1 MFPINGG
8 EFFLTTRSIGNE
20 PINYGIANVTVSGTE
35 MWPYGNNDTEAY
47 ILVIDPVGDAKFERF
62 LAVYLQKINIDEDD
76 IDTQNEY
83 TIITV
88 DPNEPDKFPNKVIR
102 FKLSKL
108 PNAPNGRRF
117 STAIN
122 SKASVARSR
131 HGGSRRRKKTNRKSK
146 KREKSSL
153 KK

>member
-8 EFFLTTRSIGNE
+8 EFFLTKRGIGNE
-20 PINYGIANVTVSGTE
+20 PINYGIANVTVSGTDI
-35 MWPYGNNDTEAY
+35 WPYGNGDTEAY
-47 ILVIDPVGDAKFERF
+47 ILVIAPVDDARFEQF
-62 LAVYLQKINIDEDD
+62 LAIYLQKINIGEDVV
-76 IDTQNEY
+76 DTQNEY
-83 TIITV
+83 TIITA
-88 DPNEPDKFPNKVIR
+88 DPNDPAKFPDKVIR

-108 PNAPNGRRF
+108 PNVPNGRRH
-117 STAIN
+117 SSAIH
-122 SKASVARSR
+122 SKASMARSR